1 MRRDVIRLEI
11 VLAKKKNKQLNICL
25 EIAEARHVH
34 DDDTL
39 TCIARYAVRPV
50 KNASDLSALDCNA
63 MMHKQTNQNRIKTW
77 DVSPLLFD

>member
-63 MMHKQTNQNRIKTW
+63 MMHKQTNQNRIKT
-77 DVSPLLFD
+77 